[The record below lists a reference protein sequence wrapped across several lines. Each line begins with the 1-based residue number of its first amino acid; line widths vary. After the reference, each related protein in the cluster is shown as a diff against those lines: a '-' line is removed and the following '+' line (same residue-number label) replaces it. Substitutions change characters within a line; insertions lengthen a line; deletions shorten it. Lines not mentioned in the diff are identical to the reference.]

1 MIYVKLCLSNL
12 NLVPRAVGWVGENP
26 GKEVGVIYDYAE
38 QFSDEN
44 VKKHWWFS
52 TGVSL
57 SFKVIHLTRMER
69 SGWLITSWIIN
80 EFEKSSFFLKIRL
93 PGNFS
98 RGTQRLILQNS
109 VRRSKYCLGFS
120 IAWAWLKFSRWPF
133 HSWNIFEPYPNS
145 LWFSKV

>member
-1 MIYVKLCLSNL
+1 MIMQIKNNL
-12 NLVPRAVGWVGENP
+12 G
-26 GKEVGVIYDYAE
+26 
-38 QFSDEN
+38 DEN

-120 IAWAWLKFSRWPF
+120 STWARLKFSRWPF
-133 HSWNIFEPYPNS
+133 HSCNDF
-145 LWFSKV
+145 LKFDFSQFILQVRLFFLEKENLKFSDSKMRWREESTKFLIS